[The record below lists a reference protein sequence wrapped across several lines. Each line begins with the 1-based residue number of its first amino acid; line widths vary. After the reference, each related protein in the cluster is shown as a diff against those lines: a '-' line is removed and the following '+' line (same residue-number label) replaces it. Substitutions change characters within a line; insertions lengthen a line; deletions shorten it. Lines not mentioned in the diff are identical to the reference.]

1 MMQRDLENAG
11 LRFRGGVQA
20 DGGTQF
26 AAVVRPYDNLGQN
39 ITQLVNDVAGGKVVA
54 PSGLTGGFIAGT
66 DAFEVLLGSQ
76 QIEPTRLGAQVTA
89 VGAWGNPTITVSV
102 APTPFIA
109 DELTKANANNG
120 PLVMFWNDD
129 VHCIGRMVNPS
140 ALSTITVSTVNADLI
155 NSGAS
160 WTSTSPSCPA
170 APMRVEVLQS
180 RRHGTATT
188 ERHGTGTTA
197 PARALRPAQRLLRP
211 RRWRPGVPQRP
222 PDLRR

>member
-1 MMQRDLENAG
+1 
-11 LRFRGGVQA
+11 VQA

-54 PSGLTGGFIAGT
+54 PSGPNGGFIAGT
-66 DAFEVLLGSQ
+66 DAFEVLRSQ

-120 PLVMFWNDD
+120 PLV
-129 VHCIGRMVNPS
+129 C
-140 ALSTITVSTVNADLI
+140 
-155 NSGAS
+155 SGTMTCTAS
-160 WTSTSPSCPA
+160 GGW
-170 APMRVEVLQS
+170 
-180 RRHGTATT
+180 
-188 ERHGTGTTA
+188 
-197 PARALRPAQRLLRP
+197 
-211 RRWRPGVPQRP
+211 
-222 PDLRR
+222 